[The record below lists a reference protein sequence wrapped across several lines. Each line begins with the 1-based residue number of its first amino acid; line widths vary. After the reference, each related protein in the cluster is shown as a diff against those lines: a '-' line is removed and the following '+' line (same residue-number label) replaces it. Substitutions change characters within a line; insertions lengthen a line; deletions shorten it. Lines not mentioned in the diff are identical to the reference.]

1 MTEPLLS
8 VEGVTAGYGE
18 AVIVRDVALAA
29 RPGEIVALLGPN
41 GAGKTTLLRAIAGLV
56 PLRAGAIRL
65 AGARLDGLPPYRIA
79 GLGVATVPEGRRLF
93 PDLSVRENLELGAW
107 PAAARGA
114 AAQTLAR
121 VEALFP
127 VLAERRDRPA
137 AVLSGGEQ
145 QMAAIGR
152 GLMARPRLLLLDDPF
167 LGLARPVVAAVGRV
181 LRELAREGLTL
192 LAAGQHVR
200 RLLGLADRAYLLDQG
215 RVLVEGPAAEL
226 AVHPE
231 LRRRLL
237 PWSAEP
243 PG

>member
-114 AAQTLAR
+114 AA
-121 VEALFP
+121 
-127 VLAERRDRPA
+127 
-137 AVLSGGEQ
+137 
-145 QMAAIGR
+145 
-152 GLMARPRLLLLDDPF
+152 LLLDDPF